1 MYLYCVFVSFLHLK
15 CFLSC
20 VAHVETEN
28 GNALRNPAWKHV
40 LFMEM
45 GIIPPLMANALI
57 LKETV
62 NMFWSR

>member
-1 MYLYCVFVSFLHLK
+1 MYIWFLHLK
-15 CFLSC
+15 CFSSY

-28 GNALRNPAWKHV
+28 GTALRNLACKPV

-45 GIIPPLMANALI
+45 GITPPLMANALI

-62 NMFWSR
+62 NMF